1 MKIQANGKDI
11 QIEESVIRA
20 LLNNDLDTAGKH
32 GLMGVFYLVA
42 EAFGISDAQGNEI
55 PKREKIKAKDYIK
68 AFNNQMILSETPQV
82 LEFIASKMTIRTII
96 HEGIIEI
103 TYTGRDAFNGD
114 PIYTTDNAKAFDL
127 PDSPKF

>member
-11 QIEESVIRA
+11 HIEESAIRA

-68 AFNNQMILSETPQV
+68 AFNNRMIISETPQV
-82 LEFIASKMTIRTII
+82 LEFIASKMTIRTIL

-114 PIYTTDNAKAFDL
+114 PIYTTDNAKTFDL

>member
-11 QIEESVIRA
+11 QIDESAIRA
-20 LLNNDLDTAGKH
+20 LLRDDLDTAGKH
-32 GLMGVFYLVA
+32 GLMGVFYSVA

-55 PKREKIKAKDYIK
+55 PKEEKMKAKDYIK
-68 AFNNQMILSETPQV
+68 AFNNRMILSETPQQ

-103 TYTGRDAFNGD
+103 KYSGRNHSNGD
-114 PIYTTDNAKAFDL
+114 PIYTTDNA
-127 PDSPKF
+127 